1 MGTEYRGVLR
11 ADPVVLEKSFTSRD
25 VRPWQARE
33 CVRITLK
40 LCQDSYD
47 QAAWLAQRNTLGQVL
62 IRNEQLARQSMSLVA
77 QAGGPQLQGAALTR
91 VAHRGAHVATEGF
104 LEARLRPDHRV
115 RLLRKKS
122 RYATR
127 IVRHEVWD
135 GRDWQPQHTTAM
147 NLRSANPSMLFQAWT
162 LLPEAFRGPGE

>member
-11 ADPVVLEKSFTSRD
+11 ADPVVLEKSFTNRD
-25 VRPWQARE
+25 VRPRQARE

-40 LCQDSYD
+40 LRQDSYD
-47 QAAWLAQRNTLGQVL
+47 QAAWLAQRHTLGKVL
-62 IRNEQLARQSMSLVA
+62 ARNEQLARQDMSLA
-77 QAGGPQLQGAALTR
+77 AGAGLQGAALIR
-91 VAHRGAHVATEGF
+91 AARFGAHVATEGF

-135 GRDWQPQHTTAM
+135 GHEWQPRRTTVM

-162 LLPEAFRGPGE
+162 LLPEAFRRPGE